1 MRVEP
6 KRYATRS
13 LVALAFI
20 PVSMVLGFVVGS
32 ILIGDPNVPT
42 AAKDWDAEWRVV
54 VLWLL
59 ISIPPVIGIALGVR
73 AVRMGERKGRLGII
87 LNSLAL
93 AFLTLITLVTGSIE
107 AFS

>member
-1 MRVEP
+1 MWVEP
-6 KRYATRS
+6 KRYAKRS
-13 LVALAFI
+13 LLALAFI
-20 PVSMVLGFVVGS
+20 PVSMFLGFVVGS

-59 ISIPPVIGIALGVR
+59 VAIPPVIGIILGVR
-73 AVRMGERKGRLGII
+73 AVRMGERQGPIGII

-93 AFLTLITLVTGSIE
+93 AFLTLITLITGSIE